1 MLRIGETKVAK
12 KEFYDA
18 KKSIKIWDV
27 DVSNI
32 VSIKTKNISK
42 YVNVYLNNVIRPL
55 VLILPKMSEYVKT
68 FKEKNNK

>member
-32 VSIKTKNISK
+32 VISIN
-42 YVNVYLNNVIRPL
+42 
-55 VLILPKMSEYVKT
+55 
-68 FKEKNNK
+68 